1 MKKNIAKFLV
11 VILCWLTIHTAF
23 IAYDGLKDDLEVC
36 DVAIVLGSKVNPNGT
51 LSKSLR
57 GRLEKTVDLY
67 QKGYYKNIIVS
78 GGIGKEGYDEAE
90 VMKYYLV
97 ENGVDVNSIIVDNQG
112 VNTMATAVNS
122 KKICDKN
129 GFTSYMVISQFFHIS
144 RIKLAFKTVGI
155 DKVYHGHSTL
165 YITRDIYST
174 IREFPGYYKYLF
186 DYLKTKINK

>member
-11 VILCWLTIHTAF
+11 VILCWLTIHTTF
-23 IAYDGLKDDLEVC
+23 ITFDGLNDDLEVC
-36 DVAIVLGSKVNPNGT
+36 DVAIVLGSKVNPDGT

-57 GRLEKTVDLY
+57 GRLEKTIDLY

-122 KKICDKN
+122 KKICEEN

-186 DYLKTKINK
+186 DYIKTKIGK